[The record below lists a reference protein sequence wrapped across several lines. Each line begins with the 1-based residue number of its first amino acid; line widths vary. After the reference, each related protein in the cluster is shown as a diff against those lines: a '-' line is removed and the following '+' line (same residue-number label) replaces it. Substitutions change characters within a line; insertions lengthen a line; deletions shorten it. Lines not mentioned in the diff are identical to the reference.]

1 MSNQKKLW
9 GGRFEKGVSGIVEQ
23 FSESISFD
31 HRLYRQDILGS
42 KAHSNM
48 LVDAGLM
55 TSEERDAVHAGLDE
69 IQMEIEAGTFEF
81 RQDREDIHM
90 NIEGALIDRIGDPA
104 RKLHTARSRN
114 DQIATDVRLYMRE
127 EIDALIQRIRTL

>member
-69 IQMEIEAGTFEF
+69 IQMEI
-81 RQDREDIHM
+81 
-90 NIEGALIDRIGDPA
+90 
-104 RKLHTARSRN
+104 
-114 DQIATDVRLYMRE
+114 
-127 EIDALIQRIRTL
+127 